1 LNFLYVHLN
10 RLIKENDLNM
20 MYVIGSG
27 HGGPGLVANTYLGRV
42 IHRVLSGD

>member
-10 RLIKENDLNM
+10 RLIKQNDLNM

-27 HGGPGLVANTYLGRV
+27 HGGPVVVANTYLEG
-42 IHRVLSGD
+42 G